1 MKKKSTKSTTTS
13 GRRKTVARKSG
24 TKRLARSKR
33 LSGHKI
39 VDSIIDYFTRHPR
52 EVVNYKAVA
61 ASLGFTT
68 MSEKQFVVR
77 TLESLVEQGML
88 TQVEIGRYRYQVGA
102 EMLEG
107 VFESRRNYCVVVP
120 DDKSAEV
127 IISDRNNPEHALAGD
142 RVRVAL
148 FPLKARRT
156 RTGQVVEVLQR
167 RCSTYVGRVVV
178 TKGFPICIPRIVL
191 SIAASCSPES
201 RWQGLKTTIRPL
213 SELRI
218 GGHENPSLRVKW

>member
-1 MKKKSTKSTTTS
+1 MKKKSTKSTTIT
-13 GRRKTVARKSG
+13 GRRKATARKSG
-24 TKRLARSKR
+24 TKRLARNKR
-33 LSGHKI
+33 PSGHKI

-120 DDKSAEV
+120 DDESAEV
-127 IISDRNNPEHALAGD
+127 IISDRNNPEHAPYSHGPGSGGFA
-142 RVRVAL
+142 AP
-148 FPLKARRT
+148 PLYLCGARCGYERFC
-156 RTGQVVEVLQR
+156 LSAYR
-167 RCSTYVGRVVV
+167 RSC
-178 TKGFPICIPRIVL
+178 PR
-191 SIAASCSPES
+191 
-201 RWQGLKTTIRPL
+201 
-213 SELRI
+213 
-218 GGHENPSLRVKW
+218 

>member
-1 MKKKSTKSTTTS
+1 MKKKSTKSTTIT
-13 GRRKTVARKSG
+13 GRRKATARKSG
-24 TKRLARSKR
+24 TKRLARNKR

-88 TQVEIGRYRYQVGA
+88 TQVEIGRYRYQVGG

-120 DDKSAEV
+120 DDESAEV
-127 IISDRNNPEHALAGD
+127 IVSDRNNPEHALAGD

-156 RTGQVVEVLQR
+156 RTGQVVEVLQGELWLR
-167 RCSTYVGRVVV
+167 KVL
-178 TKGFPICIPRIVL
+178 PICIPKIVP
-191 SIAASCSPES
+191 SIAASCSPER
-201 RWQGLKTTIRPL
+201 RWQGLKTTTRRL
-213 SELRI
+213 CESRI
-218 GGHENPSLRVKW
+218 GGHENPSLRAKW

>member
-1 MKKKSTKSTTTS
+1 MKKKSTKSTTIT
-13 GRRKTVARKSG
+13 GRRKATARKSG
-24 TKRLARSKR
+24 TKRLARNKR

-107 VFESRRNYCVVVP
+107 VSENMV
-120 DDKSAEV
+120 
-127 IISDRNNPEHALAGD
+127 NPNIGSNID
-142 RVRVAL
+142 
-148 FPLKARRT
+148 
-156 RTGQVVEVLQR
+156 
-167 RCSTYVGRVVV
+167 
-178 TKGFPICIPRIVL
+178 IRI
-191 SIAASCSPES
+191 
-201 RWQGLKTTIRPL
+201 
-213 SELRI
+213 
-218 GGHENPSLRVKW
+218 